1 MSRNISA
8 PAETPAIIDL
18 PRACAYLARL
28 RVPTSHD
35 DAMERLTRWRDSLTL
50 LDLYQA
56 NFPEAFA
63 ASTADLLAEP
73 DDPFGPREL
82 EFFDLVERH
91 LFYFNQDWYV
101 ETCYDAWSLS
111 FPIPKLGVQICLCN
125 DTFDKHSLGWQLLIL
140 LVGLTSAMAAD
151 LPLPPDVCST
161 LAPLLDAPLPDGEFD
176 WERFG
181 EIAQTHPLLG
191 QRLVT
196 AMRVLDQSTGNVYI
210 DQGCCQ
216 EEEEA
221 YWDQQWIDQLTLA
234 YAEVEVLMAE
244 ANEFVDWLAADP
256 VTRMQEVVIVWR
268 AAFL

>member
-1 MSRNISA
+1 MSRQLSA
-8 PAETPAIIDL
+8 PTGMPTIVSL
-18 PRACAYLARL
+18 PQACAYLIRL
-28 RVPTSHD
+28 RLPISRD
-35 DAMERLTRWRDSLTL
+35 DAIERLSRWRDSLTL

-91 LFYFNQDWYV
+91 LFYFNQDWYI
-101 ETCYDAWSLS
+101 ETCSDSWSLS

-125 DTFDKHSLGWQLLIL
+125 DIFDEHSLGWQLLIL
-140 LVGLTSAMAAD
+140 LIGHTAAKTAD
-151 LPLPPDVCST
+151 LPLPQEICSE
-161 LAPLLDAPLPDGEFD
+161 LAPLLDAPLPDGDFD

-181 EIAQTHPLLG
+181 EITQTVSSLG
-191 QRLVT
+191 QRFVT
-196 AMRVLDQSTGNVYI
+196 AMRVLDQSTGNVYL

-216 EEEEA
+216 DYEEA
-221 YWDQQWIDQLTLA
+221 YWDQDWIDQLTLA
-234 YAEVEVLMAE
+234 YAEAEALMAE

-256 VTRMQEVVIVWR
+256 VSRMQEVVTVWR
-268 AAFL
+268 AAHV